1 MIKNTYEPPV
11 ALVKHE
17 LKLNLNDIK
26 TLLRDADVE
35 DLDDKMIGLS
45 FNVEDSHPVSITW
58 EE

>member
-11 ALVKHE
+11 LLSKHE

-35 DLDDKMIGLS
+35 DLDDKLIHLS
-45 FNVEDSHPVSITW
+45 FNVEDNHPISITW